1 MTATNEQILGLLEK
15 WFAALKDCTNPETV
29 TALYAPDAV
38 LVPTLWNGPC
48 FGQKAIRNYFEA
60 EFLPARP
67 EGYLINYSISSTGNV
82 AINSGHYVFEIN
94 DIKAIEADPTCC
106 SAEGRAKKRV
116 KKNARYT
123 FVYNKI
129 GEEWKIVAH
138 HSSKMPEEHSAEA
151 IRWVKSDCIVA

>member
-82 AINSGHYVFEIN
+82 AINQVI
-94 DIKAIEADPTCC
+94 T
-106 SAEGRAKKRV
+106 
-116 KKNARYT
+116 
-123 FVYNKI
+123 
-129 GEEWKIVAH
+129 
-138 HSSKMPEEHSAEA
+138 SSKSMTSRLSKRTRPAAMRMGEPKSGSRRMHDTHSFT
-151 IRWVKSDCIVA
+151 IRSGKNGKL